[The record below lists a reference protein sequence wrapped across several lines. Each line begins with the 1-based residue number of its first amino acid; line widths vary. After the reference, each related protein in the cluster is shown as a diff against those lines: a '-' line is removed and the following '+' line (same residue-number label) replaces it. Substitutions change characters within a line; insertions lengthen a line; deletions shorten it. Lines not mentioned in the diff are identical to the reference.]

1 MENEEHF
8 DELYENPRG
17 FLDRVVADVV
27 EGVGEERVEAEE
39 DAEPIPESQ
48 PKREV
53 PRKRKWYKLWGGS

>member
-39 DAEPIPESQ
+39 D
-48 PKREV
+48 V
-53 PRKRKWYKLWGGS
+53 LWRKDLLRKIGYKL